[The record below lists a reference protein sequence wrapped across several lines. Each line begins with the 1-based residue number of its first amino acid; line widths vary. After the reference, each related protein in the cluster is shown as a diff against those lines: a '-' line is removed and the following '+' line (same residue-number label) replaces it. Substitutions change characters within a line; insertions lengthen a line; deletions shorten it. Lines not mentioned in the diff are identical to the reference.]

1 MGVIHGMANWRY
13 HEQNGISSTAVK
25 TVYKKSLAHWKGER
39 RKSSAAFNLGNA
51 VHALLLE
58 EDKDLVVKGPK
69 TKASKAFKELEET
82 LSDDQVLLTEVE
94 YNVAH
99 RMARSAL
106 ENKDCAD
113 MLRHKERANEVS
125 IFVKCPRTGLELK
138 TRPDLMISSEG
149 SVVDVKTTIDASPRG
164 FSKEVFKYSYD
175 LQASFYLYVCQL
187 GGFDVKEF
195 SFIAIEKS
203 APYVAH
209 THVVGPE
216 LMANA
221 TERMHHTLDIIANA
235 EKEENFNTGWG
246 SYTLLELPKWL

>member
-1 MGVIHGMANWRY
+1 MGVILGMANTVY

-39 RKSSAAFNLGNA
+39 RKHSAAFNLGNA

-58 EDKDLVVKGPK
+58 EDKDLVIKGPK

-82 LSDDQVLLTEVE
+82 LTDDQVLLTEVE

-99 RMARSAL
+99 CMARSAL
-106 ENKDCAD
+106 SNKDCAD
-113 MLRHKERANEVS
+113 MLRHKDRVNEAS

-138 TRPDLMISSEG
+138 TRPDLMLDSQG
-149 SVVDVKTTIDASPRG
+149 SVADVKTTIDSSPNG
-164 FSKEVFKYSYD
+164 FKSEVFKYSYD
-175 LQASFYLYVCQL
+175 IQAAFYLYVCQL

-195 SFIAIEKS
+195 SFIAVEKS

-209 THVVGPE
+209 IHVVGPE

-221 TERMHHTLDIIANA
+221 TERMHRTLDTIAHA
-235 EKEENFNTGWG
+235 ESENNFNTGWG
-246 SYTLLELPKWL
+246 SYTMLELPKWL